1 MRQTVRQ
8 MGHEEPGPESHGGD
22 SVRVVLSHRVALVP
36 TAAQEALL
44 RQAVGVARFAY
55 NWALAEWK
63 RQYQAGEKPSEGAL
77 RRQLNSMKRQQFP
90 WMLLVPKS
98 VPQQAIK
105 NCGTAFQRFF
115 KKQGR
120 YPKFK
125 KKGVRDSARLDNGP
139 GTFAFDGKRVRLPVM
154 GWVKLREELRFSG
167 KALSTTVSRV
177 ADRWF
182 VSIPIEVE
190 IPESVRESQAAVGI
204 DLGVSTTATL
214 SSGEKLL
221 SPKALHIHLEK
232 LQRLSRQHSRKK
244 KGSNNRRKSAMRLAR
259 LHARIGH
266 VRQNWLHQ
274 TTTRLVREF
283 SVIGIE
289 DLNVRAMMASRT
301 LARNIGDRGFY
312 EFRRQLE
319 YKARLYGACLITASR
334 WFPSSKMC
342 SACARIAEELRL
354 SVREWTCLCGRF
366 HDRDINAARNLC
378 RYALD
383 RASCARINAC
393 GEEGSGAGLTPSVK
407 PASLKQESAMS
418 HLGMD

>member
-1 MRQTVRQ
+1 M
-8 MGHEEPGPESHGGD
+8 
-22 SVRVVLSHRVALVP
+22 RVVLSHRIALVP
-36 TAAQEALL
+36 TAAQEVLL
-44 RQAVGVARFAY
+44 RQAVGVSRFAY

-63 RQYQAGEKPSEGAL
+63 RQYQAREKPSEAAL
-77 RRQLNSMKRQQFP
+77 RRQLNSIKRQQFP

-105 NCGTAFQRFF
+105 NCGAAFQRFF
-115 KKQGR
+115 RKQGR

-125 KKGVRDSARLDNGP
+125 KKGVRDAARLDNGP
-139 GTFAFDGKRVRLPVM
+139 GTFAFDGQRVRLPVI

-167 KALSTTVSRV
+167 RALSTTVRRV

-182 VSIPIEVE
+182 VSVPIEVDL
-190 IPESVRESQAAVGI
+190 PEAVRESQAAVGI
-204 DLGVSTTATL
+204 DLGVSTAATL
-214 SSGEKLL
+214 SSGEKLPG
-221 SPKALHIHLEK
+221 PKALHAHLER
-232 LQRLSRQHSRKK
+232 LQRLSRWHSRKQ
-244 KGSNNRRKSAMRLAR
+244 KGSNNRGKSSMRLAR
-259 LHARIGH
+259 LHARISN

-283 SVIGIE
+283 PLIGIE
-289 DLNVRAMMASRT
+289 DLNVRGMMANEK
-301 LARNIGDRGFY
+301 LARNIVDIGFH

-319 YKARLYGACLITASR
+319 YKAMLYGAKLVTASR
-334 WFPSSKMC
+334 WFPSSKVC
-342 SACARIAEELRL
+342 SECGLISDELPL
-354 SVREWTCLCGRF
+354 SIRDWSCECGAF
-366 HDRDINAARNLC
+366 HDRDINAARNLR

>member
-1 MRQTVRQ
+1 M
-8 MGHEEPGPESHGGD
+8 
-22 SVRVVLSHRVALVP
+22 RVVLSHRIALVATVP
-36 TAAQEALL
+36 QEVLL

-63 RQYQAGEKPSEGAL
+63 RQYQAGEKPSEAAL
-77 RRQLNSMKRQQFP
+77 RRQLNSIKHQQFP
-90 WMLLVPKS
+90 WMRLVPKS

-105 NCGTAFQRFF
+105 NCGAAFQRFF

-139 GTFAFDGKRVRLPVM
+139 DTFEFDGKRVRLPVI

-167 KALSTTVSRV
+167 KALSTTVHRV

-182 VSIPIEVE
+182 VSVPIEVE
-190 IPESVRESQAAVGI
+190 MPEAVRESQAAVGI
-204 DLGVSTTATL
+204 DLGVSTAATL
-214 SSGEKLL
+214 SSGEKLPG
-221 SPKALHIHLEK
+221 PKPLQAHLER
-232 LQRLSRQHSRKK
+232 LQRLSRWHSRKN

-259 LHARIGH
+259 LHARICN
-266 VRQNWLHQ
+266 VRQDWLHQ

-289 DLNVRAMMASRT
+289 DLNVRGLMAT
-301 LARNIGDRGFY
+301 EKLARNIGDIGFY

-319 YKARLYGACLITASR
+319 YKARLYHADLVTASR
-334 WFPSSKMC
+334 WFPSSKIC
-342 SACARIAEELRL
+342 SACGRISEELPL
-354 SVREWTCLCGRF
+354 SIREWSCECGTF
-366 HDRDINAARNLC
+366 HDRDMNAARNLC

-393 GEEGSGAGLTPSVK
+393 GEEGSGAGLTASVK
-407 PASLKQESAMS
+407 PASLMQESAMS